1 MAALALTHVDFNAL
15 LFFGKDVERAIS
27 EDDTGPQLGGAK
39 RLCSGETLSAAIRQ
53 QARATP
59 RKDAHFSSS
68 FLSCGSACAAD
79 CTALAGE
86 PPARRKN
93 MHEGHFE
100 SDYCQWSADT
110 ADRVSSERDR
120 NVLNRR
126 AYLVAKHEF
135 SHDKS
140 GQKRN
145 VLQKERAKDAAR
157 NAYFDGCR
165 ASRGGARTALQP

>member
-1 MAALALTHVDFNAL
+1 MAAFGLTHVDFNSL
-15 LFFGKDVERAIS
+15 LSIGKDVERAIS

-59 RKDAHFSSS
+59 RKDAHVFSS

-110 ADRVSSERDR
+110 GAC
-120 NVLNRR
+120 LN
-126 AYLVAKHEF
+126 
-135 SHDKS
+135 S
-140 GQKRN
+140 
-145 VLQKERAKDAAR
+145 
-157 NAYFDGCR
+157 
-165 ASRGGARTALQP
+165 AS